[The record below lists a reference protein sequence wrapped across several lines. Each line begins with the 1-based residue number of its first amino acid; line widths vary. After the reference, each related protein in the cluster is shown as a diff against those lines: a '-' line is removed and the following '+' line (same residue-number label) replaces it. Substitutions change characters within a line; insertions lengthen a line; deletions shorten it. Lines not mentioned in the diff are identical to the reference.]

1 MSNRMSSTATSL
13 RTLLLCRKTLA
24 PANVRSFYEIHCIA
38 RNELNKDEIEGI
50 VASIVE
56 SSKRVKN

>member
-1 MSNRMSSTATSL
+1 MDDFNSDNIKDGAVMQQEDNPSSGES
-13 RTLLLCRKTLA
+13 
-24 PANVRSFYEIHCIA
+24 

-50 VASIVE
+50 VAQMVE